1 MSIIS
6 NDISN
11 IASRTDL
18 KFLKNKKILITG
30 ASGLVGSYFAQTLQH
45 LITIGEGPSKL
56 FLSSKS
62 GKFQFN
68 LDPSTEVIVGDI
80 TNLQIFSNLP
90 NLDIIIH
97 AAGYGQPTKFLENPL
112 LTIALNTTSTLE
124 LIKKVNSGGKFLF
137 ISSSE
142 VYSGLKTPPFIE
154 DQIGTTNTN
163 HIRSAYI
170 EGKRTGEA
178 IVATTKR
185 TRDIDAKSV
194 RLSLAYG
201 PGTKTGDSRAINTFI
216 QQAITSSRI
225 VLKDDGHAMRTY
237 CYITDAIEMCLNV
250 LDKGENDIY
259 NVAGNSRVSI
269 LDLARLIAEL
279 SNAEV
284 NLPENS
290 NDSLKGAP
298 EDVLLDLTSTLSLS
312 NKSEF
317 VSLKNGVQNTINWQ
331 MNELFIV

>member
-6 NDISN
+6 SDILHITSK
-11 IASRTDL
+11 TDL
-18 KFLKNKKILITG
+18 RFLKNKKILITG

-45 LITIGEGPSKL
+45 LIKINEGPSKL

-62 GKFQFN
+62 GEFQFKI
-68 LDPSTEVIVGDI
+68 DPSAEVITGDI
-80 TNLQIFSNLP
+80 TNPKLLNNLP
-90 NLDIIIH
+90 SLDIIIH
-97 AAGYGQPTKFLENPL
+97 AAGYGQPSKFLQDPL

-124 LIKKVNSGGKFLF
+124 LVKKVNPGGKFLF

-142 VYSGLKTPPFIE
+142 VYSGLKIPPFIE

-178 IVATTKR
+178 IVATAKR
-185 TRDIDAKSV
+185 LNKIDSKSV

-216 QQAITSSRI
+216 RQAITSSQI

-237 CYITDAIEMCLNV
+237 CYITDAIEMCFNV
-250 LDKGENDIY
+250 LDKGANDIY

-279 SNAEV
+279 TNVKV
-284 NLPENS
+284 NLPKNS
-290 NDSLKGAP
+290 NNSLKGAP
-298 EDVLLDLTSTLSLS
+298 EDVWLDLKSTLSLS

-317 VSLKNGVQNTINWQ
+317 VSLRIGVQNTIKWQ
-331 MNELFIV
+331 KNNLLIV

>member
-1 MSIIS
+1 MAKSQLS
-6 NDISN
+6 RATKDPNN
-11 IASRTDL
+11 IFVFRNPNYFAAWL
-18 KFLKNKKILITG
+18 KEQKREEG
-30 ASGLVGSYFAQTLQH
+30 ASLLKEPM
-45 LITIGEGPSKL
+45 LIVSDGDMSNSEEDPYSIYTPTQEKTETKYPNSFEG
-56 FLSSKS
+56 
-62 GKFQFN
+62 
-68 LDPSTEVIVGDI
+68 
-80 TNLQIFSNLP
+80 
-90 NLDIIIH
+90 
-97 AAGYGQPTKFLENPL
+97 TK
-112 LTIALNTTSTLE
+112 E
-124 LIKKVNSGGKFLF
+124 LIKKVNIGGKFLF

-154 DQIGTTNTN
+154 NQIGTTNTN
-163 HIRSAYI
+163 HIRAAYI

-178 IVATTKR
+178 IVATAKR
-185 TRDIDAKSV
+185 LNNIDSKSV

-216 QQAITSSRI
+216 RQAITSSQI

-250 LDKGENDIY
+250 LDKGANDIY

-279 SNAEV
+279 TNVKV

-290 NDSLKGAP
+290 NNSLKGAP
-298 EDVLLDLTSTLSLS
+298 EDVWLDLKSTLSLS

-317 VSLKNGVQNTINWQ
+317 VSLRIGVQNTIKWQ
-331 MNELFIV
+331 KNNLLIV

>member
-6 NDISN
+6 SDISN
-11 IASRTDL
+11 IISKTDL

-30 ASGLVGSYFAQTLQH
+30 SSGLVGSYFVQTLQH
-45 LITIGEGPSKL
+45 LIKIGEGPSKL
-56 FLSSKS
+56 FLSSMS
-62 GKFQFN
+62 GKFQYDV
-68 LDPSTEVIVGDI
+68 DPSAEVVVGDL
-80 TNLQIFSNLP
+80 TNLQLFSKLP
-90 NLDIIIH
+90 NVDIIIH
-97 AAGYGQPTKFLENPL
+97 AAGYGQPSKFLENPL
-112 LTIALNTTSTLE
+112 LTIALNTTGTLE
-124 LIKKVNSGGKFLF
+124 LMKKVNSGGKFLF

-154 DQIGTTNTN
+154 DEIGTTNTN
-163 HIRSAYI
+163 HIRSSYI

-185 TRDIDAKSV
+185 TSDIDAKSV

-250 LDKGENDIY
+250 LNKGKNDIY

-269 LDLARLIAEL
+269 LDLAKLIAEL

-284 NLPENS
+284 SVPGNS
-290 NDSLKGAP
+290 KNTLKGAP
-298 EDVLLDLTSTLSLS
+298 DDVWLDLKNTLSLS
-312 NKSEF
+312 NKTEF
-317 VSLKNGVQNTINWQ
+317 VSLKNGLQNTINWQ
-331 MNELFIV
+331 MMKLFTV

>member
-1 MSIIS
+1 
-6 NDISN
+6 
-11 IASRTDL
+11 
-18 KFLKNKKILITG
+18 
-30 ASGLVGSYFAQTLQH
+30 
-45 LITIGEGPSKL
+45 
-56 FLSSKS
+56 
-62 GKFQFN
+62 
-68 LDPSTEVIVGDI
+68 
-80 TNLQIFSNLP
+80 
-90 NLDIIIH
+90 
-97 AAGYGQPTKFLENPL
+97 

-124 LIKKVNSGGKFLF
+124 LVKKVRTGGKFLF

-142 VYSGLKTPPFIE
+142 VYSGLKTSPFIE

-178 IVATTKR
+178 IVSTAKR
-185 TRDIDAKSV
+185 LNNIDAKSV

-201 PGTKTGDSRAINTFI
+201 PGTKPGDSRAINTFI
-216 QQAITSSRI
+216 NQAITSSQI

-250 LDKGENDIY
+250 LDKGANDIY

-269 LDLARLIAEL
+269 LDLAKLIAEL
-279 SNAEV
+279 TNVKV

-290 NDSLKGAP
+290 NNSLKGAP
-298 EDVLLDLTSTLSLS
+298 EDVWLDLKSTLSLS

-317 VSLKNGVQNTINWQ
+317 VSLRIGVQNTIKWQ
-331 MNELFIV
+331 KDNLLIV

>member
-1 MSIIS
+1 
-6 NDISN
+6 
-11 IASRTDL
+11 
-18 KFLKNKKILITG
+18 
-30 ASGLVGSYFAQTLQH
+30 
-45 LITIGEGPSKL
+45 
-56 FLSSKS
+56 
-62 GKFQFN
+62 
-68 LDPSTEVIVGDI
+68 
-80 TNLQIFSNLP
+80 
-90 NLDIIIH
+90 
-97 AAGYGQPTKFLENPL
+97 
-112 LTIALNTTSTLE
+112 
-124 LIKKVNSGGKFLF
+124 
-137 ISSSE
+137 
-142 VYSGLKTPPFIE
+142 
-154 DQIGTTNTN
+154 
-163 HIRSAYI
+163 
-170 EGKRTGEA
+170 
-178 IVATTKR
+178 VATTKR
-185 TRDIDAKSV
+185 TSNIDAKSV

-250 LDKGENDIY
+250 LDKGRNDIY

-298 EDVLLDLTSTLSLS
+298 EDVWLDLTNTLLLS

-317 VSLKNGVQNTINWQ
+317 VSLRNGVQNTINWQ
-331 MNELFIV
+331 RNELFIV